1 MVEYTS
7 DQLDTIFHALSDPTR
22 RGMLAALQ
30 DGPSTIGDLAEPHAM
45 SLAAASKHVKKL
57 EAAGLIEREVVGRVH
72 HCRLTPEALKAAGN
86 WIKAYERFWT
96 SRLDILED
104 LLKAEDE
111 MNDNQRQ
118 KKEGWDHANDE

>member
-7 DQLDTIFHALSDPTR
+7 DQLDTIFQALADPTR
-22 RGMLAALQ
+22 RGMLAALA
-30 DGPSTIGDLAEPHAM
+30 DGPSTISDLAEPYVM

-57 EAAGLIEREVVGRVH
+57 ETAGLIEREVVGRVH
-72 HCRLTPEALKAAGN
+72 HCRLTPDALKAAGD
-86 WIKAYERFWT
+86 WIKTYERFWT
-96 SRLDILED
+96 SRLDVLEE

-111 MNDNQRQ
+111 MKDRKH

>member
-1 MVEYTS
+1 
-7 DQLDTIFHALSDPTR
+7 
-22 RGMLAALQ
+22 
-30 DGPSTIGDLAEPHAM
+30 M

-72 HCRLTPEALKAAGN
+72 HCRLTPEALKAAGD

-96 SRLDILED
+96 GRLDILED
-104 LLKAEDE
+104 LLRAEDAKTVK
-111 MNDNQRQ
+111 QHQ